1 MGKGIKKNDIVKVL
15 VGDCK
20 GAEGKVLSVNVRK
33 GRVVVEGLNK
43 GVRHAKASQVSSG
56 GRLEVEMPLDISNVA
71 KVK

>member
-1 MGKGIKKNDIVKVL
+1 MKVL

-20 GAEGKVLSVNVRK
+20 GAQGKVLSVNVGK
-33 GRVVVEGLNK
+33 GRVVVEGLNR
-43 GVRHAKASQVSSG
+43 GFRHVKASQGSGG